1 MGNLKMDIP
10 EKLATLG
17 IQDTGQTQTKTA
29 HHYTHTN
36 TNNIR
41 LYQFFKISVL
51 KIVIYRKIN
60 IVVLFLRIPY
70 IEPHATQVAKFNK

>member
-1 MGNLKMDIP
+1 MDIP
-10 EKLATLG
+10 EKLATLWYT
-17 IQDTGQTQTKTA
+17 IHRTDTNQKTRHYA
-29 HHYTHTN
+29 HTS

-41 LYQFFKISVL
+41 LYQFFKIISL

-70 IEPHATQVAKFNK
+70 IEPHAHK